1 MQHYVTCRS
10 AGKHGIL
17 WSARKTLLR
26 FTIFTVHFLR
36 FCCSKFP
43 TVFLPKLGCY
53 IQGVKFPLVSAQAPA
68 VSKLDSDTLHLVW
81 AEERLQQQL
90 DVLDRRWEM

>member
-1 MQHYVTCRS
+1 
-10 AGKHGIL
+10 
-17 WSARKTLLR
+17 
-26 FTIFTVHFLR
+26 
-36 FCCSKFP
+36 
-43 TVFLPKLGCY
+43 VFLPKLGGY